1 MAELTV
7 LFDGGCP
14 LCLRE
19 VKTLKRLDGDRQ
31 RLAFVVID
39 DPNYSPDQHQ
49 GISYRQAM
57 GRIHAIAGD
66 GQIVTDVA
74 VFRRAYGLVGW
85 GWLYAPTNWPVLGP
99 VVNALYG
106 WWAAQRLQLTRRPS
120 LDQLCDSRCDITRSS
135 APIN

>member
-1 MAELTV
+1 MADLTV

-19 VKTLKRLDGDRQ
+19 VNTLKRLDGDRQ
-31 RLAFVVID
+31 RLAFVDID

-74 VFRRAYGLVGW
+74 VFRRLRIGGLGLAVCTHPLAAGWPCGGCPLRLVGRQA
-85 GWLYAPTNWPVLGP
+85 LTTNAPPQPGS
-99 VVNALYG
+99 AL
-106 WWAAQRLQLTRRPS
+106 
-120 LDQLCDSRCDITRSS
+120 
-135 APIN
+135 